1 MTESPVYWSRENMDV
16 PRAAG
21 VWLLSFVWLAASCG
35 GSGTEPP
42 AEDPTVEE
50 RPPVPWP
57 LEAFP
62 ELPEIMNDVPEARL
76 ELGRL
81 LYYDPVLSID
91 NQTACA
97 TCHSELWG
105 MGDGIP
111 RGVGHGAG
119 LDAGPGRAGPNTL
132 RRNSPALFNLA
143 FRSSLLWDGR
153 AETLEEQAL
162 TPIFNDQ
169 ELGSDQ
175 GALIAE
181 LSAIPEYVDRFTDA
195 FPEDPAVTLDNLTA
209 ALAAY
214 ERTFISNRSTYDGYA
229 EGRFGLMN
237 DEQIEGM
244 FRFAEMGCNDCHA
257 PPLFESETFANRNVP
272 EVDGVVDH
280 GLEERTELGE
290 DRGKFRTPTLR
301 NLAATEPYFHNGS
314 IQLMSDVV
322 RHELEQSGL
331 PFTDE
336 DARLI
341 LLFIDKTLR
350 DESKS
355 AIRPLE
361 VPSGLPLPIDPA
373 GVTPRGGG
381 GS

>member
-1 MTESPVYWSRENMDV
+1 
-16 PRAAG
+16 
-21 VWLLSFVWLAASCG
+21 
-35 GSGTEPP
+35 
-42 AEDPTVEE
+42 
-50 RPPVPWP
+50 
-57 LEAFP
+57 
-62 ELPEIMNDVPEARL
+62 MNDVPEARL

-119 LDAGPGRAGPNTL
+119 LDAGPRRAGPNTL

-162 TPIFNDQ
+162 MPIFNDQ
-169 ELGSDQ
+169 ELGSDEE
-175 GALIAE
+175 ALIAK
-181 LSAIPEYVDRFTDA
+181 LSAIPEYVDRFADA
-195 FPEDPAVTLDNLTA
+195 FPEDPGVTIDNLAA

-214 ERTFISNRSTYDGYA
+214 ERTFISNRATYDGYA

-237 DEQIEGM
+237 DEQIDGM
-244 FRFAEMGCNDCHA
+244 FRFAEMGCDDCHA

-314 IQLMSDVV
+314 IQLMSDAV
-322 RHELEQSGL
+322 RYELEQSGL

-350 DESKS
+350 DESNS

-373 GVTPRGGG
+373 GATPGGG
-381 GS
+381 DGS